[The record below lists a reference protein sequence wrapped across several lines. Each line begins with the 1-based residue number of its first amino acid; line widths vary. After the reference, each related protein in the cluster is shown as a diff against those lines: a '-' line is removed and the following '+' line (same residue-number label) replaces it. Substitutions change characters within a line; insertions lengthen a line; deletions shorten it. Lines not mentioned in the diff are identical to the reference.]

1 MSHGMRRICAPL
13 AAGSSLLVS
22 AACVLA
28 QAAPDRVLIDS
39 DLGRQVVSD
48 VRFEPGKISYERG
61 GRRQSMAL
69 DGTTVALVEP
79 SGNAPRP
86 RDSWIELADGQR
98 FVGMPV
104 YLSTIEAAEF
114 KGQTGDIGLAWSTPL
129 LGTVRVPLDALRR
142 VVLSE
147 GTMPAEYDELNDVLV
162 LTNGD
167 RPRGLLERVWPDIV
181 LDMDGQSRTFDLT
194 AVSSITLANPDAE
207 HTGSRVWLSD
217 GSIVAVENIE
227 TVREGVMLD
236 LAQPVG
242 TEQQLLAPL
251 TMNEVLAV
259 AFESGGV
266 RPLADLGAPKWERL
280 DGWTLPPVVGDHD
293 RTLLGS
299 AEVELIGPVSASW
312 AIPSD
317 VRRVAIRARL
327 RDDCRVWG
335 NCDVTVVVGGRASTT
350 ERLSGDRPQATFT
363 IDLEADTPPGEL
375 EVRVEQGLGGTIQD
389 RVMLDGF
396 VLLSSTTR

>member
-1 MSHGMRRICAPL
+1 MQRDFAPI
-13 AAGSSLLVS
+13 AAGSSLLVCAS
-22 AACVLA
+22 CVLA
-28 QAAPDRVLIDS
+28 QASPDRVLIDS
-39 DLGRQVVSD
+39 DLGRQVVSE

-61 GRRQSMAL
+61 GRTQSMAL
-69 DGTTVALVEP
+69 DGSAVALVEP
-79 SGNAPRP
+79 SGTAPRP
-86 RDSWIELADGQR
+86 RDSWIELTDGQR

-114 KGQTGDIGLAWSTPL
+114 KGQTGDIGLAWNTPL
-129 LGTVRVPLDALRR
+129 LGTLRVPLDALRR

-147 GTMPAEYDELNDVLV
+147 GTVPAEYDELNDVLV

-167 RPRGLLERVWPDIV
+167 RPRGLLERVWPDVV

-217 GSIVAVENIE
+217 GSIVAVEDIKTE
-227 TVREGVMLD
+227 REGVLLD
-236 LAQPVG
+236 LARPVG
-242 TEQQLLAPL
+242 TKEQLLAPL

-280 DGWTLPPVVGDHD
+280 DAWTLPPVVGDPN

-312 AIPSD
+312 ALPSG

-335 NCDVTVVVGGRASTT
+335 DCEVTVLVGGQASGV
-350 ERLSGDRPQATFT
+350 ERLHGDRPQATFT
-363 IDLEADTPPGEL
+363 IDLDADTPPGEL
-375 EVRVEQGLGGTIQD
+375 QVRVEQGLGGTIQD

-396 VLLSSTTR
+396 VLLSSGAG

>member
-1 MSHGMRRICAPL
+1 MQRFRASIP
-13 AAGSSLLVS
+13 AGASLL
-22 AACVLA
+22 ALAPCVLG
-28 QAAPDRVLIDS
+28 QASPDRVLIDS
-39 DLGRQVVSD
+39 ELGRHLVTE

-61 GRRQSMAL
+61 GQTQSKPL
-69 DGTTVALVEP
+69 DGSVVALVEP
-79 SGNAPRP
+79 GGNAPRP

-114 KGQTGDIGLAWSTPL
+114 KEATGDIGLAWSTPL
-129 LGTVRVPLDALRR
+129 LGTLRVPLDALRR

-147 GTMPAEYDELNDVLV
+147 GSIPAEYDELNDVLV

-167 RPRGLLERVWPDIV
+167 RPRGLLERVWPDVV

-194 AVSSITLANPDAE
+194 AVSSITLANRDTEP
-207 HTGSRVWLSD
+207 TGSRVWLSD
-217 GSIVAVENIE
+217 GSIVAVDDIE
-227 TVREGVMLD
+227 TVRDGVMLD

-242 TEQQLLAPL
+242 TEDQFLAPL

-266 RPLADLGAPKWERL
+266 RPLADLGSPRWERL
-280 DGWTLPPVVGDHD
+280 DGWTLPPVVGDPS

-312 AIPSD
+312 ALPSG

-327 RDDCRVWG
+327 REDCRVWG
-335 NCDVTVVVGGRASTT
+335 DCEVTVLVGGKISLT
-350 ERLSGDRPQATFT
+350 ERLHADRPQATFT
-363 IDLEADTPPGEL
+363 IDVPADTPTGQL
-375 EVRVEQGLGGTIQD
+375 EVRVEEGLGGTIQD

-396 VLLSSTTR
+396 VLLSSGAG